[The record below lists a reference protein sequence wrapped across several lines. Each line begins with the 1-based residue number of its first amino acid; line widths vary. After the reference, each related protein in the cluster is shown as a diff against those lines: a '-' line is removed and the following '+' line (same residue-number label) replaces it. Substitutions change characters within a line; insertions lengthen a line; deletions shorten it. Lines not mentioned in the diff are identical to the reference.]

1 MIDKLNVKNKLQTLE
16 LYEEHGSYY
25 LKVVCGYEDNN
36 GKYKFTLPKVAL
48 PFQKDK
54 PSQIEFYGLH
64 TYYGGIVK
72 NGINELEIMK
82 DKNGKLYTVET
93 IEKYPHKM
101 TLKEI
106 ENKLGYKIELISEK

>member
-1 MIDKLNVKNKLQTLE
+1 MIDRLNVKNKLQTLE
-16 LYEEHGSYY
+16 LYEEHEAYY
-25 LKVVCGYEDNN
+25 LKAVYEYEDNN

-48 PFQKDK
+48 PFYKDE
-54 PSQIEFYGLH
+54 PSRIEFYDYEG
-64 TYYGGIVK
+64 TIK
-72 NGINELEIMK
+72 NGLNELEIMK
-82 DKNGKLYTVET
+82 DKHGRFYTIET